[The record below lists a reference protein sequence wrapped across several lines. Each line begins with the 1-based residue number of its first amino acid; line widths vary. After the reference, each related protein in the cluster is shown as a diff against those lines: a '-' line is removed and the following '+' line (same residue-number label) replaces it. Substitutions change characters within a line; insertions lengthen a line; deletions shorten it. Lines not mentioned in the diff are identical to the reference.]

1 MTPILYATT
10 DYGKV
15 TEEQIRM
22 MLRILPDDYKKHV
35 ETYKAPKTKVAS
47 TIAYFLLCYGLT
59 KAQKVS
65 IKDVT
70 FPALNFM
77 EKGKPFLVDSPYF
90 FNISHSTSSVA
101 CGISTEEI
109 GVDVQDIP
117 KKYELVIK
125 KAMSKKEQE
134 LVTTDKHPHECFT
147 RLWTLK
153 ECLCKYNGLGLS
165 APFASYDFYDEIA
178 ITPSPSFFVKDGLSF
193 CIEEYGHGYMS
204 ACTKT
209 DVPILISKSIEEY
222 LADIL

>member
-1 MTPILYATT
+1 MTPVLYATT

-22 MLRILPDDYKKHV
+22 MLRILPTDYKKHI

-47 TIAYFLLCYGLT
+47 TIAYFLLCYGLA
-59 KAQKVS
+59 KAQQCS
-65 IKDVT
+65 LKDVT
-70 FPALNFM
+70 LPALAFQ
-77 EKGKPFLVDSPYF
+77 EKGKPYLVDSPYF

-101 CGISTEEI
+101 CGISTDEI

-117 KKYELVIK
+117 KKYEIVVK
-125 KAMSKKEQE
+125 KAMSKAEQE
-134 LVTTDKHPHECFT
+134 LIADDSNPHQCFT

-153 ECLCKYNGLGLS
+153 EGMCKYNGLGLS
-165 APFASYDFYDEIA
+165 ANFASYDFAEEMGIH
-178 ITPSPSFFVKDGLSF
+178 PFPSFFVKDGLSF
-193 CIEEYGHGYMS
+193 CLEEYGHGYLC

-209 DVPILISKSIEEY
+209 DVPILVTKTIDEY